1 MEEYGVF
8 AVIPAQA
15 GIHVSVANA
24 LYCQRLSPNFVA
36 GMDSCLRRSDYIKRR
51 GRVRLRRGDG

>member
-24 LYCQRLSPNFVA
+24 LYCQRLSPSSVA
-36 GMDSCLRRSDYIKRR
+36 EMDSCLRRSD
-51 GRVRLRRGDG
+51 